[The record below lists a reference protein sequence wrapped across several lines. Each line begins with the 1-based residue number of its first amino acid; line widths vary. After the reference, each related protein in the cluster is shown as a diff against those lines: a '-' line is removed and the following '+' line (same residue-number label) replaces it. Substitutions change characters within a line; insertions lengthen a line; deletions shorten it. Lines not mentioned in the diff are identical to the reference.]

1 MPPALCRLIPQIK
14 LYGTFL
20 LIYTLSKH
28 MHIATND
35 RPLTILT
42 WSDITLITFKS
53 KLLINK
59 PTTFKPAA
67 LLALVFSVLLM
78 SVNTFAA
85 DPAVLQ
91 YQSKKTGEFLG
102 AIRGYDTVAYFSLA
116 EGEAPVKGSDE
127 FTHEWNG
134 ATWKFASAENR
145 DKFAANPEA
154 YAPQFGGYCAFAVS
168 HGFTKPIRPDA
179 WTVVNDKLYLNL
191 NKGVM
196 KKWLKKR
203 DERIAKAEANW
214 PTVLESCGEKCYP
227 EVYKR

>member
-1 MPPALCRLIPQIK
+1 MNKLAVFNPIRLTAFFI
-14 LYGTFL
+14 G
-20 LIYTLSKH
+20 
-28 MHIATND
+28 
-35 RPLTILT
+35 
-42 WSDITLITFKS
+42 
-53 KLLINK
+53 
-59 PTTFKPAA
+59 A
-67 LLALVFSVLLM
+67 LLVTASA
-78 SVNTFAA
+78 FAA

-91 YQSKKTGEFLG
+91 YESKKTGEFLG

-116 EGEAPVKGSDE
+116 EGDAPVKGSDE
-127 FTHEWNG
+127 FTYEWNG

-145 DKFAANPEA
+145 DKFIANPEA

-214 PTVLESCGEKCYP
+214 PTALEACGDKCYP